1 MFLKLKRF
9 IASNKYFWEYRHF
22 IQNNFFTKPYG
33 SVPRK
38 HFNKIFKIIKI
49 NSVLDF
55 GCATSDKLI
64 YFINRGAK
72 DVYGIDINS
81 QAIKT
86 SEIKVKNLN
95 INSEFCKKISLKKI
109 NKFLKKSRIKKFDL
123 VIVDRV
129 FYILKDI
136 EFNCVID
143 ILTKV
148 SQYIYIDDFFLN
160 EPIKLTNITNK
171 VRLEK
176 KRRGVGYV
184 HRNFNMILSKYFFNP
199 VFVGK
204 SPYKSV
210 LFANSR
216 CVLYKNLR

>member
-9 IASNKYFWEYRHF
+9 IASNKYFWKYRHF
-22 IQNNFFTKPYG
+22 IQNNFFTKSYG
-33 SVPRK
+33 LVPRK
-38 HFNKIFKIIKI
+38 HFNKIFKTIKI

-64 YFINRGAK
+64 YFINSGAK
-72 DVYGIDINS
+72 NVYGIDINS
-81 QAIKT
+81 QAINT
-86 SEIKVKNLN
+86 SETRVKNLN
-95 INSEFCKKISLKKI
+95 INSEFSKKTSLKKI
-109 NKFLKKSRIKKFDL
+109 NKFLKKARIKKFDL

-136 EFNCVID
+136 EFNFVID

-148 SQYIYIDDFFLN
+148 SRYIYIDDFFLN
-160 EPIKLTNITNK
+160 ESIKLKNITNK
-171 VRLEK
+171 VRLK
-176 KRRGVGYV
+176 KKEGRGYA

>member
-22 IQNNFFTKPYG
+22 IQNNFFTKSYG
-33 SVPRK
+33 LVPRK
-38 HFNKIFKIIKI
+38 HFNKIFKTIKI

-64 YFINRGAK
+64 YFINSGAK
-72 DVYGIDINS
+72 NVYGIDINS
-81 QAIKT
+81 QAINT
-86 SEIKVKNLN
+86 SETRIKNLN
-95 INSEFCKKISLKKI
+95 INSEFSKKTSLKKI
-109 NKFLKKSRIKKFDL
+109 NKFLKKARIKKFDL

-136 EFNCVID
+136 EFNFVID

-148 SQYIYIDDFFLN
+148 SRYIYIDDFFLN
-160 EPIKLTNITNK
+160 ESIKLKNITNK
-171 VRLEK
+171 VRLK
-176 KRRGVGYV
+176 KKEGRGYV

>member
-22 IQNNFFTKPYG
+22 IQNNFFTKSYG
-33 SVPRK
+33 LVPRK
-38 HFNKIFKIIKI
+38 HFNKTFKTIKV

-72 DVYGIDINS
+72 NVYGIDINS
-81 QAIKT
+81 QAINT
-86 SEIKVKNLN
+86 SETRVKNLN
-95 INSEFCKKISLKKI
+95 INSEFSKKTSLKKI
-109 NKFLKKSRIKKFDL
+109 NKFLKKARIKKFDL
-123 VIVDRV
+123 VIADRV
-129 FYILKDI
+129 FYILKDT
-136 EFNCVID
+136 EFNYVID

-148 SQYIYIDDFFLN
+148 SKYIYINDFFLN
-160 EPIKLTNITNK
+160 EPIKLKNITNK
-171 VRLEK
+171 IRLK
-176 KRRGVGYV
+176 KQGGLGYT
-184 HRNFNMILSKYFFNP
+184 HRNFNMILSKHFFNP

-204 SPYKSV
+204 PPHKPV

-216 CVLYKNLR
+216 YALYKSLR